1 MDGATLETKSRQDNP
16 LDQVIVRPIHFN
28 ERSRWKTLMA
38 NHHYLGFKSLVGE
51 SLRYVAEI
59 QSQWVALLGWSAAAL
74 QCHPRDTW
82 IGWPSILRW
91 QRLSLIVN
99 NARFL
104 ILPEIH
110 IPNLASKIL
119 SLNLK
124 RLSKDWEHIYGHP
137 VVLAETFVDSQRF
150 RGTCYQA
157 ANWIYLGQTQGFG
170 KSAQGYFYHGQSKAV
185 FVRPLNQRARRWL
198 TDPVGNPKLIGK
210 VNPMKLTIQQT
221 DDLIKILK
229 TLPDP
234 RKKRGI
240 RHRQLSILALALG
253 AVLSGA
259 RRFTAMAEWA
269 QRCSQNILER
279 LWCRFDDRQKRY
291 LPPSEPTIRRLLQTI
306 NPEVVDQQIGGWL
319 SSLFTSQ
326 AIGLDGKTLKGA
338 RLKNGSQI
346 KLLSAFVHQ
355 EGITI
360 APKEIPAA
368 HNEITIAPSLLESLP
383 LTGKVVTADALHTQK
398 ELARYI
404 VENKQADYCFTVKDN
419 QKTLK
424 EDIATFSLTENFPP
438 SPSNL

>member
-1 MDGATLETKSRQDNP
+1 MFEATLESKSYQNNL
-16 LDQVIVRPIHFN
+16 LDKVTVRPINFN
-28 ERSRWKTLMA
+28 ERSRWNTLMA

-59 QSQWVALLGWSAAAL
+59 QNQWVALLGWSAAAL
-74 QCHPRDTW
+74 QCQPRDTW
-82 IGWPSILRW
+82 IGWPTILRW
-91 QRLSLIVN
+91 QRLPLIVN

-124 RLSKDWEHIYGHP
+124 RLSKDWQHIYDHP

-170 KSAQGYFYHGQSKAV
+170 KSAHRYFYHGQSKAV

-198 TDPVGNPKLIGK
+198 TDPVGNPKLIRK
-210 VNPMKLTIQQT
+210 VKPMQLTIQQT
-221 DDLIKILK
+221 EDLIKTLT

-240 RHRQLSILALALG
+240 RHRQLSILAIALC

-259 RRFTAMAEWA
+259 RSYCAIDEWA
-269 QRCSQNILER
+269 QRCSQNILKR
-279 LWCRFDDRQKRY
+279 LWCRFDDRQKAY

-306 NPEVVDQQIGGWL
+306 NPEAVDQHIGGWL

-326 AIGLDGKTLKGA
+326 AVGLDGKTLKGA
-338 RLKNGSQI
+338 RLKNGSQV

-360 APKEIPAA
+360 AQKEIPPE
-368 HNEITIAPSLLESLP
+368 HNEITIAPALLEPLP

-424 EDIATFSLTENFPP
+424 EDIAACSLNESFPP

>member
-1 MDGATLETKSRQDNP
+1 MVEATLETKSYHNNM
-16 LDQVIVRPIHFN
+16 LDKVTVRPIHFN
-28 ERSRWKTLMA
+28 ERFRWKSLMA

-59 QSQWVALLGWSAAAL
+59 QNQWVALLGWSAAAL
-74 QCHPRDTW
+74 QCQPRDTW
-82 IGWPSILRW
+82 IGWPSIVRW
-91 QRLSLIVN
+91 HRLPLVVN

-104 ILPEIH
+104 ILPEVH

-124 RLSKDWEHIYGHP
+124 RLSKDWQHIYDHP

-170 KSAQGYFYHGQSKAV
+170 KSAHRYFYHGQSKAI

-198 TDPVGNPKLIGK
+198 TDPVGNPKLIRK
-210 VNPMKLTIQQT
+210 MKPMQLTIQQT
-221 DDLIKILK
+221 EDLIKTLT

-240 RHRQLSILALALG
+240 RHRQLSILAIALC

-259 RRFTAMAEWA
+259 RSYSAIAEWA
-269 QRCSQNILER
+269 QRCSQNILKR
-279 LWCRFDDRQKRY
+279 LWCRFDDRQKSY

-306 NPEVVDQQIGGWL
+306 NPEAVDQHIGDWL

-326 AIGLDGKTLKGA
+326 AVGLDGKTLKGA
-338 RLKNGSQI
+338 RLKNGSQV

-360 APKEIPAA
+360 AQKEIPPE
-368 HNEITIAPSLLESLP
+368 HNEITIAPSLLEPLP

-424 EDIATFSLTENFPP
+424 EDISACSLNESFPP